1 MVDFTLAVYK
11 KLLEVLQANKYEF
24 QSFEEFMIR
33 NGDRVVVLR
42 HDIDKYPERALKM
55 AEIESAC
62 GVRASYHFRIGT
74 ACSNAEIIQKVVALG
89 HELAYHYEDL
99 SREARVYPS
108 EDERLREAFS
118 SFRKNLNYLRRYYP
132 VKIASMHGDPLQPVD
147 NRDLWKHFSY
157 KSEGVIC
164 EPYLDIDYS
173 SVLYLTDTGR
183 RWNGSATNIRDK
195 VPDGD
200 VKLTEASSDYRTT
213 RDIIS
218 AINSGKISDR
228 IILNI
233 HPQRWTD
240 AMWPWLNEF
249 IYQNFKNG
257 IKVIVSASR

>member
-1 MVDFTLAVYK
+1 MADFTLKLYR
-11 KLLEVLQANKYEF
+11 KLLEILKANEYEF
-24 QSFEEFMIR
+24 QSFEKFVIR
-33 NGDRVVVLR
+33 NGSRVIVLR
-42 HDIDKYPERALKM
+42 HDVDKYPERALKM
-55 AEIESAC
+55 AEIESVY

-74 ACSNAEIIQKVVALG
+74 AFSNPEIIQKVVALG

-99 SREARVYPS
+99 SREARVSPS

-118 SFRKNLNYLRRYYP
+118 SFRKNLNYLRKYYP

-173 SVLYLTDTGR
+173 SVFYLTDTGR

-195 VPDGD
+195 IPGG
-200 VKLTEASSDYRTT
+200 KAILTEASHNFRTT

-218 AINSGKISDR
+218 AINSGKISGR
-228 IILNI
+228 VILNI

-240 AMWPWLNEF
+240 AMWPWLKEF
-249 IYQNFKNG
+249 IWQNFKNG
-257 IKVIVSASR
+257 IKAIITASR